1 LYSVKNLNNLDLKIF
16 LRLTFVQL
24 LFQTSVAV
32 GEDAPGA
39 NAIFVIRN
47 IIAFFLPNVVVKR
60 ALYDMKV
67 RENDFCIAQVKKYL
81 NCKINEIIILLRLS
95 FIIFIFI

>member
-1 LYSVKNLNNLDLKIF
+1 
-16 LRLTFVQL
+16 
-24 LFQTSVAV
+24 VAV

-81 NCKINEIIILLRLS
+81 NCKINEIIILLRLYL
-95 FIIFIFI
+95 IFIFIFI